1 MNSLFSSP
9 RRTRRLPLA
18 LAAFALSVAA
28 GAVQAQAAAPA
39 ESTMVKLIRGLMQ
52 SGALNKDAGEALLA
66 QAQSEALAA
75 AQARPAAA
83 PVALAQVQPGDVRV
97 PYISQTVREQIRDE
111 IKGQVMAE
119 AQAGG
124 WAAPNEVPAWSK
136 RLRVEG
142 DVRARYESRYY
153 DMANSNIEIDW
164 RSLNSGSG
172 YDVNSNTN
180 LALPALLNT
189 REDRKHLLRARARL
203 GILADISD
211 STQAG
216 IRLASGND
224 DSPVS
229 TTQTLGGGLGK
240 KNIWLD
246 QAWLSYKPASWLTLT
261 AGRFD
266 NPFVSADELFS
277 SELNF
282 DGIAAK
288 VQQPVG
294 ASKDVTVFGTLG
306 LIPLEYSSDNAPSRS
321 QAKMSSENKWL
332 LGAQVGASWKVN
344 GDHQLRGALAYYNF
358 RNISG
363 EYSQPCALYA
373 GADGC
378 STDWS
383 RPSSMQKG
391 NSLMLLRN
399 IALNPLDP
407 ANTPQPQYVGLAS
420 KFRLANLNARW
431 DSKVA
436 GGTDLRIEG
445 DYVRNMAYDKNAM
458 WARAKGGIMNNF
470 GGTGGV
476 SQADFRSGG
485 NAYMLQATLGKAN
498 TVARGDWNVL
508 LGYKRIEPDA
518 LPDAYNDSTFHLGGT
533 NARGYYLG
541 GAYAIDRNTWFSG
554 RWTSSREVFGSAL
567 SIDTLQI
574 ELNARF

>member
-1 MNSLFSSP
+1 M
-9 RRTRRLPLA
+9 
-18 LAAFALSVAA
+18 
-28 GAVQAQAAAPA
+28 
-39 ESTMVKLIRGLMQ
+39 
-52 SGALNKDAGEALLA
+52 
-66 QAQSEALAA
+66 
-75 AQARPAAA
+75 
-83 PVALAQVQPGDVRV
+83 RV

-111 IKGQVMAE
+111 IKGQVLAE
-119 AQAGG
+119 AKAGG
-124 WAAPNEVPAWSK
+124 WAAPNETPAWTK
-136 RLRVEG
+136 RIRVEG

-211 STQAG
+211 NTQAG

-246 QAWLSYKPASWLTLT
+246 QAWLSYQPASWLKLT

-266 NPFVSADELFS
+266 NPFVSGDELFS

-288 VQQPVG
+288 MQQAVG
-294 ASKDVTVFGTLG
+294 DSKDVTVFGTLG

-332 LGAQVGASWKVN
+332 LGAQVGASWKIN
-344 GDHQLRGALAYYNF
+344 SDHQLRGALAYYNF

-407 ANTPQPQYVGLAS
+407 ANTPQPQFVGLAS

-498 TVARGDWNVL
+498 TQARGDWNVL

-541 GAYAIDRNTWFSG
+541 GAYALDKNTWLNG

>member
-1 MNSLFSSP
+1 MNSLFSPSQ
-9 RRTRRLPLA
+9 RVRRLPLA
-18 LAAFALSVAA
+18 LAALALSVAA
-28 GAVQAQAAAPA
+28 GAAQAQAVPA
-39 ESTMVKLIRGLMQ
+39 DSTMVKLIRGLIQ

-119 AQAGG
+119 AKAGG
-124 WAAPNEVPAWSK
+124 WAAPNEVPAWTK
-136 RLRVEG
+136 RIRVEG

-246 QAWLSYKPASWLTLT
+246 QAWLSYQPASWLKLT

-266 NPFVSADELFS
+266 NPFVSGDELFS

-344 GDHQLRGALAYYNF
+344 SDNQLRGALAYYNF

-436 GGTDLRIEG
+436 GGTDLRVEG
-445 DYVRNMAYDKNAM
+445 DYVRNMAYDKNEM

-476 SQADFRSGG
+476 SQADFKSGG

-498 TVARGDWNVL
+498 TAARGDWNVL

>member
-1 MNSLFSSP
+1 MNLIFSSP
-9 RRTRRLPLA
+9 QRLRRLPLA

-28 GAVQAQAAAPA
+28 GAVQAQAVPA
-39 ESTMVKLIRGLMQ
+39 DSTMVKLIRGLIQ

-66 QAQSEALAA
+66 QAQSEALAQ
-75 AQARPAAA
+75 AQRPAAA
-83 PVALAQVQPGDVRV
+83 PAALAQVQPGDVRV
-97 PYISQTVREQIRDE
+97 PYISHTVREQIRDE
-111 IKGQVMAE
+111 IKGQVLAE
-119 AQAGG
+119 AKAGG
-124 WAAPNEVPAWSK
+124 WAAPNETSAWTK
-136 RLRVEG
+136 RIRVEG

-164 RSLNSGSG
+164 RSLNSSSG
-172 YDVNSNTN
+172 YDVNANTN
-180 LALPALLNT
+180 LALPSLLNT

-246 QAWLSYKPASWLTLT
+246 QAWLSYQPAAWLKLM

-266 NPFVSADELFS
+266 NPFVSGDELFS

-288 VQQPVG
+288 LQQPVG
-294 ASKDVTVFGTLG
+294 ESKDVTVFGTLG

-332 LGAQVGASWKVN
+332 LGAQVGASWKIN
-344 GDHQLRGALAYYNF
+344 SDHQLRGALAYYNF

-445 DYVRNMAYDKNAM
+445 DYVRNMAYDKSAM

-485 NAYMLQATLGKAN
+485 NAYMLQATLGKASPA
-498 TVARGDWNVL
+498 ARGDWNVL

-541 GAYAIDRNTWFSG
+541 GAYALDKNTWLNG

>member
-1 MNSLFSSP
+1 MNLIFSSP
-9 RRTRRLPLA
+9 RRACRLPLA
-18 LAAFALSVAA
+18 LAALALCMAA
-28 GAVQAQAAAPA
+28 GAAQAQAGASD
-39 ESTMVKLIRGLMQ
+39 STMVKLIRGLMQ
-52 SGALNKDAGEALLA
+52 SGALQQEAGEALLA

-75 AQARPAAA
+75 AQQRPASATA
-83 PVALAQVQPGDVRV
+83 PLSQAQPGDVRV

-119 AQAGG
+119 AKAGG
-124 WAAPNEVPAWSK
+124 WAAPNETPAWSK
-136 RLRVEG
+136 RIRVEG

-164 RSLNSGSG
+164 RSLNSGNG

-246 QAWLSYKPASWLTLT
+246 QAWLSYQPAAWLKLT

-266 NPFVSADELFS
+266 NPFVSGDELFS

-288 VQQPVG
+288 VQQPLG
-294 ASKDVTVFGTLG
+294 ADREVNVFGTLG
-306 LIPLEYSSDNAPSRS
+306 LIPLEYSSDNWPSRS
-321 QAKMSSENKWL
+321 QSKLSSENKWL
-332 LGAQVGASWKVN
+332 LGAQLGASWKVN
-344 GDHQLRGALAYYNF
+344 RDHQLRGALAYYNF

-373 GADGC
+373 GADSC

-399 IALNPLDP
+399 IALNPVDP

-420 KFRLANLNARW
+420 KFRLANVNARW

-436 GGTDLRIEG
+436 GGRDLRIEG
-445 DYVRNMAYDKNAM
+445 DYVRNLAYDKNEM

-470 GGTGGV
+470 GGGGGV
-476 SQADFRSGG
+476 SLADFKSGG
-485 NAYMLQATLGKAN
+485 NAYMLQATLGQASPA
-498 TVARGDWNVL
+498 ARGDWNVL
-508 LGYKRIEPDA
+508 LGYKRIEADA

-533 NARGYYLG
+533 NARGYYFG
-541 GAYAIDRNTWFSG
+541 GAYAIDKNTWLSG
-554 RWTSSREVFGSAL
+554 RWTSSREVTGAAL

>member
-1 MNSLFSSP
+1 M
-9 RRTRRLPLA
+9 
-18 LAAFALSVAA
+18 
-28 GAVQAQAAAPA
+28 
-39 ESTMVKLIRGLMQ
+39 
-52 SGALNKDAGEALLA
+52 
-66 QAQSEALAA
+66 
-75 AQARPAAA
+75 
-83 PVALAQVQPGDVRV
+83 
-97 PYISQTVREQIRDE
+97 
-111 IKGQVMAE
+111 
-119 AQAGG
+119 
-124 WAAPNEVPAWSK
+124 
-136 RLRVEG
+136 
-142 DVRARYESRYY
+142 
-153 DMANSNIEIDW
+153 
-164 RSLNSGSG
+164 
-172 YDVNSNTN
+172 
-180 LALPALLNT
+180 
-189 REDRKHLLRARARL
+189 
-203 GILADISD
+203 
-211 STQAG
+211 
-216 IRLASGND
+216 
-224 DSPVS
+224 
-229 TTQTLGGGLGK
+229 
-240 KNIWLD
+240 
-246 QAWLSYKPASWLTLT
+246 
-261 AGRFD
+261 
-266 NPFVSADELFS
+266 
-277 SELNF
+277 
-282 DGIAAK
+282 
-288 VQQPVG
+288 
-294 ASKDVTVFGTLG
+294 FGTLG

-344 GDHQLRGALAYYNF
+344 SDHQLRGALAYYNF

-445 DYVRNMAYDKNAM
+445 DYVRNMAYDKNEM

-498 TVARGDWNVL
+498 TQARGDWNVL

-541 GAYAIDRNTWFSG
+541 GAYAIDKNTWFSG